1 MSFTSFDSPQV
12 GMPSDVMERLTTM
25 AAKLDAWP
33 PGRHEPHDLELD
45 QFMVRHPL
53 PPRPIP

>member
-12 GMPSDVMERLTTM
+12 GMPSDMMERLTTM

-45 QFMVRHPL
+45 QFMVRHPCRGQ
-53 PPRPIP
+53 P